1 MENLVLLCERHHGRV
16 HREGWEIVV
25 EEDRR
30 PTFIPPASID
40 PLRRPRRNPY
50 SQPPPDLFS
59 V

>member
-1 MENLVLLCERHHGRV
+1 MLLCERHHGRV